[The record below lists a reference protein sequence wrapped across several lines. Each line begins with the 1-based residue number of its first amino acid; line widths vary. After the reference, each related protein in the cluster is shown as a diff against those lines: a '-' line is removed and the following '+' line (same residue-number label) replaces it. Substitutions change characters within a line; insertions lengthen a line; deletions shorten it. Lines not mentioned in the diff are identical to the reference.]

1 MDPILQSTQKSI
13 YCFPYHCL
21 FMRDGYDFDESLK
34 RMDRIGGSFTHL
46 EQELADHLKPFRG
59 VPISE
64 EDSETFLFAK
74 DLLLILIH
82 GILPE
87 IEQYTLALDSMYMH
101 HRRLMDLTAAGKIE
115 KSSEICHE
123 MHKILRTKLCR
134 WRLTLQNANTREM
147 LLKYSLWL
155 LQLVNHID
163 SLYPDLIYILPD
175 YLISI
180 PFELLRM
187 LKRESQLIVASGMPI
202 CTAPTGPGANARL
215 GLAAAN
221 AAALE
226 QLGLHNQMGELGSP
240 ETIASGLP
248 HLKALKGG

>member
-1 MDPILQSTQKSI
+1 
-13 YCFPYHCL
+13 
-21 FMRDGYDFDESLK
+21 MRDGYDFDESLK
-34 RMDRIGGSFTHL
+34 KMDRIGGSFTHL

-74 DLLLILIH
+74 DLLLILIN

-101 HRRLMDLTAAGKIE
+101 HRGLMDLTAQGKIE

-123 MHKILRTKLCR
+123 MHKIVRTKLCR
-134 WRLTLQNANTREM
+134 WRLTLQNSNTREM

-187 LKRESQLIVASGMPI
+187 LKRES
-202 CTAPTGPGANARL
+202 
-215 GLAAAN
+215 
-221 AAALE
+221 
-226 QLGLHNQMGELGSP
+226 
-240 ETIASGLP
+240 
-248 HLKALKGG
+248 